1 MPSHRCTLGTLA
13 YTRGNR
19 RQQTPVCQRA
29 ALDGKRLNGLSDT
42 RSLAARTTSAAA
54 SAPTAAATAASA
66 PAASLA
72 TDIAATRLAIA
83 EACVQRRLSAWL
95 AGAGLFELRRRR
107 EQKEARGAGE
117 RCVFVSSICRDHL
130 AVETRNRNGRTSLAI
145 RRSAATSGHCKIR
158 RGDTEL
164 VLQQPGRQ
172 PPRGAEPKAGWCTG
186 AVSRDSDSVQRV
198 KAAGAIHAIRS
209 IASYM
214 Q

>member
-1 MPSHRCTLGTLA
+1 M
-13 YTRGNR
+13 TRDR
-19 RQQTPVCQRA
+19 WP
-29 ALDGKRLNGLSDT
+29 
-42 RSLAARTTSAAA
+42 ARTTSAAA

-164 VLQQPGRQ
+164 VLQDSSPETTTRRRAELRYLHYRLD
-172 PPRGAEPKAGWCTG
+172 PRGNKCAPIDG
-186 AVSRDSDSVQRV
+186 RV
-198 KAAGAIHAIRS
+198 TAARLS
-209 IASYM
+209 
-214 Q
+214 